1 MEHIKALAIKGIMTI
16 IILYLILGLGFRFTF
31 GDVLLM
37 TIVLGAV
44 SYFTGDL
51 YVLPRWNN
59 ITAASADFGIAFL
72 VVWLMGMPLSMG
84 ISGGRLAFAAL
95 ISAVIIAI
103 GEYFF
108 HIYLMRKD
116 LGGSR
121 FLEPRSE

>member
-84 ISGGRLAFAAL
+84 ISGEDWRLPPLFPPSSSPSENIFPYLSDEKRLGR
-95 ISAVIIAI
+95 V
-103 GEYFF
+103 
-108 HIYLMRKD
+108 
-116 LGGSR
+116 R
-121 FLEPRSE
+121 F

>member
-51 YVLPRWNN
+51 YVLP
-59 ITAASADFGIAFL
+59 
-72 VVWLMGMPLSMG
+72 
-84 ISGGRLAFAAL
+84 
-95 ISAVIIAI
+95 
-103 GEYFF
+103 
-108 HIYLMRKD
+108 
-116 LGGSR
+116 
-121 FLEPRSE
+121 